1 MTAHRWCKKK
11 YNIANSNTKEDI
23 PVEEEESSVT
33 LGPKE
38 IKLSKK
44 PCHTNAHL

>member
-11 YNIANSNTKEDI
+11 YNIANYNTKEDT
-23 PVEEEESSVT
+23 PLEEKGSPGV